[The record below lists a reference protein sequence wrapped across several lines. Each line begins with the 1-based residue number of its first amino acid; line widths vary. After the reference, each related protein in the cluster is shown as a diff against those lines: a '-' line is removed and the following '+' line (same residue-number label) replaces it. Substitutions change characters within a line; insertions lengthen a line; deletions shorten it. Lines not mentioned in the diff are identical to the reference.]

1 VGPFAARLLG
11 HFWTTL
17 PNLLHRVRPLAEPPS
32 RAWSTMA
39 DDGPQGRP
47 VRLSGRLSENGK
59 RDTLVLI
66 LHGLGGAAG
75 SGYCVRTA
83 RAVARQGWASLRLNL
98 RGADGSGED
107 LYHAGLTSDV
117 EAALASPEL
126 AAYRR
131 LFLLGYSLGG
141 HIALHVARRPS
152 DPRLAAVATVCAP
165 LDLTL
170 GGRALDA
177 PRVSLYRGHVLR
189 GLHWAYAAYAARH
202 REATPAAVIRRT
214 RTIRHFDALAIVPRF
229 GFADVDDYYTRMSV
243 GPRLAELRL
252 PALTVHARHDPM
264 IPAATVEPHLAGRA
278 ARLTSWWSEV
288 GGHVGFPS
296 RVVVDG
302 RPPAP
307 LEEQILDW
315 CQVLH

>member
-1 VGPFAARLLG
+1 MSLLIPRLLG
-11 HFWTTL
+11 HLWTTL

-32 RAWSTMA
+32 RPWSATAAA
-39 DDGPQGRP
+39 DDGTQGRA
-47 VRLSGRLSENGK
+47 VRLSGRLSEDGTS
-59 RDTLVLI
+59 DTLVVI
-66 LHGLGGAAG
+66 VHGLGGAAG
-75 SGYCVRTA
+75 SGYCVRAA
-83 RAVARQGWASLRLNL
+83 RAVARQGWSSLRLNL

-141 HIALHVARRPS
+141 HIALHAALRPS
-152 DPRLAAVATVCAP
+152 DPRLVAVAAVCAP

-170 GGRALDA
+170 SGRALDA
-177 PRVSLYRGHVLR
+177 PGLARALYRGHVLR
-189 GLHWAYAAYAARH
+189 GLRWAYAAYAARH
-202 REATPAAVIRRT
+202 PEAAPAAVVRRA
-214 RTIRHFDALAIVPRF
+214 RTIRRFDTLAIVPRF
-229 GFADVDDYYTRMSV
+229 GFRDVDDYYTRMSV
-243 GPRLAELRL
+243 GPRLPDLQL

-264 IPAATVEPHLAGRA
+264 IPAATVTPHLTARA
-278 ARLTSWWSEV
+278 ARLTSWWSEA

-296 RVVVDG
+296 RL
-302 RPPAP
+302 AP
-307 LEEQILDW
+307 EARILRW